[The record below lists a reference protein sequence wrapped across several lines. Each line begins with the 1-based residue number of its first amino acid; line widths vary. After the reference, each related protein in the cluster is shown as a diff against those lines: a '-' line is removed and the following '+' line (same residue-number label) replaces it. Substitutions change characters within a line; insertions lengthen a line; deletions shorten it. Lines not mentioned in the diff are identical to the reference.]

1 MVGRIDT
8 PTYFNRKRAINTGGI
23 SLNLPPTP
31 AAIPDFRIGFPG
43 AVSELVGAIN
53 HALIFTTKQK

>member
-43 AVSELVGAIN
+43 VASELVGVVN
-53 HALIFTTKQK
+53 HAPSFTTKPK